1 MLWLYV
7 CLQVAASDID
17 VNATVWKGLVGIHKQ
32 AVCGNRLLTRLT
44 YAWHALPAVLQV
56 AASDTDV
63 NVISWNRLVG
73 YMVASGDDGGLMRV
87 WDLRA
92 FKEGGYVSQFNF
104 HK

>member
-1 MLWLYV
+1 LVPDALLLCV
-7 CLQVAASDID
+7 QVSASE
-17 VNATVWKGLVGIHKQ
+17 
-32 AVCGNRLLTRLT
+32 
-44 YAWHALPAVLQV
+44 
-56 AASDTDV
+56 TDV